1 MSNRVRA
8 GLIAALL
15 AGCLAPAAAREP
27 IRAPAAEPLR
37 PCPAYG
43 TGFVRIPGSRSCIR
57 LSGRVGAG
65 LDLRAGQGG
74 AAAAPTSAGRFAI
87 DTRSES
93 EFGPLRTYV
102 RIGNGRP

>member
-1 MSNRVRA
+1 MRA
-8 GLIAALL
+8 GLLGALL
-15 AGCLAPAAAREP
+15 AAGLTPAAAREP
-27 IRAPAAEPLR
+27 IKAPTTEALR

-43 TGFVRIPGSRSCIR
+43 SGFVRLPGSRSCIR

-65 LDLRAGQGG
+65 MDLQSGNRG
-74 AAAAPTSAGRFAI
+74 AAAAPAAAGRFAI

-93 EFGPLRTYV
+93 EFGPVRTFV